1 MRKKANIL
9 SALLFIAA
17 QAAAQTSSQ
26 NYVKSETMLDSLG
39 QRRQT
44 TVQYYD
50 GLGRPTQSVT
60 NALGGN
66 GTYMATLKE
75 LDALDRETRSWLPQS
90 VPSADYVSPSTF
102 INSASASGTYPYA
115 DNTYDA
121 LDRLVQSFGAGA
133 EWHTAGKSANKV
145 YSTNKQNEV
154 RKYSAPLEKNSL
166 ADKGY
171 YDACT
176 LEVEE
181 TTDEDGKSLKVYK
194 DFLGHVVLERRNGNN
209 DTYFVYNNL
218 GQLRYVLS
226 PEYQYAHHKE
236 QDEYNQSSGNSD
248 YKKKYAYEYRYDER
262 GRVVKKILPGS
273 EYIQYWYDKADH
285 LTYMRDA
292 NLREKGL
299 YRFMFYDRFGRLA
312 VQGVCESC
320 NYGFGGENALPKAEF
335 GNTGAKYQI
344 GGYGISGATMSHF
357 RVEVVNYYDNY
368 DYLATGMFK
377 ESNWQQKM
385 ASASGAC
392 AVGLPTGSIVRTS
405 NGEYLY
411 GSVYYDAKGRAVCT
425 FGTHLDG
432 GMQETRT
439 SYTFTNNPKV
449 VSTTEYNANGDVEGS
464 AEYTYAYNQYNDK
477 LQSIDLRM
485 NGEESAHRIAEN
497 TYDDLGRL
505 LKVRRSGSAGDVD
518 YAYNIRNWVT
528 SISSKEF
535 SETLHYTDG
544 IGTPCYNGNISS
556 MQWQNG
562 ASAAKS
568 GYKFSYDGLNRL
580 TSAIYG
586 EGDDMSQN
594 ADRFSEKGITYNA
607 NGSIYRMK
615 RYGMLND
622 GSYGLVDD
630 LKIKLDGNALYGITD
645 YAAETNYKGS
655 ANFADADGSGQEYW
669 FNGNGS
675 LAADANKGI
684 ARIDYDNYGCPRKI
698 VFTNG
703 NTTEYVYSSTGE
715 KLRTTHKTAI
725 DGITVALNGKDN
737 LKDDDFLS
745 EDKTD
750 YHGSF
755 IYENGKLDKVLYPG
769 GYAIMTEKAAEANA
783 KSRMMLFSMSSSRTG
798 TPVRPFV
805 PVESDPDPVLP
816 LDPITPGDP
825 VLPLFPE
832 PDDDTAPVG
841 ESIYEPVN
849 PFSPIRPIE
858 PVQETAE
865 ASALYK
871 VLSYNYY
878 TQDHLGNNRAV
889 IDEDGNVKQVTN
901 YYPFGGVF
909 STTVYNSGDD
919 LQPYKYNG
927 KELDRTH
934 GLDWNDYGAR
944 NYDATLCQFTT
955 IDPLCE
961 KYYHISPYAY
971 CGNNPIRF
979 IDPTGMFYGDY
990 YDYDGNLVGTDG
1002 KDDNKKYLVLYKGG
1016 KETAINIT
1024 NKKGKIIKVTAVPE
1038 ASPAQIEAAQTS
1050 IENGQKTGQEQG
1062 FVKGAGGAAS
1072 KQYSGGVGAVNPGP
1086 GYEELGKNA
1095 DSDAHYHPF
1104 DLHFKDGKLYYS
1116 DTMPSPD
1123 DFNWRTI
1130 REKSGINSPD
1140 SPNWIL
1146 GEEPKSSN
1154 FMLDSNGDPII
1165 ETTTSIRFYWGNEK
1179 YTKPIPWEKFKKAMS
1194 IINSK

>member
-1 MRKKANIL
+1 MRNNIF
-9 SALLFIAA
+9 SALLFVAA
-17 QAAAQTSSQ
+17 QLNAQTTGQ

-66 GTYMATLKE
+66 GTFMATLKE
-75 LDALDRETRSWLPQS
+75 LDALDRETRSWLPQA
-90 VPSADYVSPSTF
+90 VPSADYVSPNDF

-115 DNTYDA
+115 ENTYDA
-121 LDRLVQSFGAGA
+121 LDRLVQSCGAGA

-145 YSTNKQNEV
+145 YSTNSLNEV

-171 YDACT
+171 YAAGT

-209 DTYFVYNNL
+209 DTYFVYNDL

-226 PEYQYAHHKE
+226 PEYQYANHKE
-236 QDEYNQSSGNSD
+236 QAEYDKNHGSKDNVN
-248 YKKKYAYEYRYDER
+248 YKAKYAYEYRYDER

-273 EYIQYWYDKADH
+273 EYIQYWYDKADR

-299 YRFMFYDRFGRLA
+299 YRFMFYDRLGRLA

-368 DYLATGMFK
+368 DYLATEMFK
-377 ESNWQQKM
+377 KSNWQQKM

-411 GSVYYDAKGRAVCT
+411 GSVYYDAKGRAVRT
-425 FGTHLDG
+425 FGTHLNG

-594 ADRFSEKGITYNA
+594 ADRFSEKDITYNA

-622 GSYGLVDD
+622 GNYGLVDD

-655 ANFADADGSGQEYW
+655 ANFVDADGSGQEYW

-675 LAADANKGI
+675 LSADANKGI

-737 LKDDDFLS
+737 LKDSDFLS

-769 GYAIMTEKAAEANA
+769 GYVQKNTYYASASAKTRVADAGVSENAENTDNGDDEDSSEANC
-783 KSRMMLFSMSSSRTG
+783 KPRL
-798 TPVRPFV
+798 
-805 PVESDPDPVLP
+805 
-816 LDPITPGDP
+816 
-825 VLPLFPE
+825 
-832 PDDDTAPVG
+832 
-841 ESIYEPVN
+841 
-849 PFSPIRPIE
+849 PFSIWDLLME
-858 PVQETAE
+858 DEDLKYT
-865 ASALYK
+865 YH
-871 VLSYNYY
+871 YY

-889 IDEDGNVKQVTN
+889 INEFGVVRQVTN

-909 STTVYNSGDD
+909 STTAYNSGDD

-934 GLDWNDYGAR
+934 SLDWYDYGAR
-944 NYDATLCQFTT
+944 NYDAIVPCFTSM
-955 IDPLCE
+955 DRFCE

-971 CGNNPIRF
+971 CGNNPMNRIDIKGDSIGYISSSDEDGFRKKVNETLEYLECMGCREEIRRLKESSRIFYFVDESEDASGHANGFVDDSEDGEYNF
-979 IDPTGMFYGDY
+979 IYWQPYIDFMSENDVYMPAVLVVAHEIDHAA
-990 YDYDGNLVGTDG
+990 DYDKN
-1002 KDDNKKYLVLYKGG
+1002 
-1016 KETAINIT
+1016 
-1024 NKKGKIIKVTAVPE
+1024 PE
-1038 ASPAQIEAAQTS
+1038 A
-1050 IENGQKTGQEQG
+1050 
-1062 FVKGAGGAAS
+1062 
-1072 KQYSGGVGAVNPGP
+1072 
-1086 GYEELGKNA
+1086 
-1095 DSDAHYHPF
+1095 H
-1104 DLHFKDGKLYYS
+1104 
-1116 DTMPSPD
+1116 
-1123 DFNWRTI
+1123 
-1130 REKSGINSPD
+1130 
-1140 SPNWIL
+1140 
-1146 GEEPKSSN
+1146 
-1154 FMLDSNGDPII
+1154 
-1165 ETTTSIRFYWGNEK
+1165 
-1179 YTKPIPWEKFKKAMS
+1179 KK
-1194 IINSK
+1194 K

>member
-1 MRKKANIL
+1 MKSKAKIL
-9 SALLFIAA
+9 SALLFVAA
-17 QAAAQTSSQ
+17 QLNAQTTGQ

-39 QRRQT
+39 VRRQT

-75 LDALDRETRSWLPQS
+75 LDALDRETRSWLPQA

-121 LDRLVQSFGAGA
+121 LDRLVQSCGAGA

-145 YSTNKQNEV
+145 YSTNRQNEV
-154 RKYSAPLEKNSL
+154 RKYSALLEKNSL

-171 YDACT
+171 YAAGT

-181 TTDEDGKSLKVYK
+181 TIDEDGKSLKVYK

-209 DTYFVYNNL
+209 DTYFVYNDL

-236 QDEYNQSSGNSD
+236 QNEYNQSSGNSD

-273 EYIQYWYDKADH
+273 DYIQYWYDKADR
-285 LTYMRDA
+285 LTYMCDA

-312 VQGVCESC
+312 VQGVCSACDRSKIGILRAELNTKAASC
-320 NYGFGGENALPKAEF
+320 IK
-335 GNTGAKYQI
+335 NTGYA
-344 GGYGISGATMSHF
+344 ISNLDNDF
-357 RVEVVNYYDNY
+357 RLKDVEIVNYYDNY
-368 DYLATGMFK
+368 NFLNSEMFRK
-377 ESNWQQKM
+377 SNWQQKM

-392 AVGLPTGSIVRTS
+392 AVGLQTGSIVRTS

-411 GSVYYDAKGRAVCT
+411 NSVYYDAEGRTVRT

-464 AEYTYAYNQYNDK
+464 AEYTYAYNLYNDK

-485 NGEESAHRIAEN
+485 NGENSVHRIAEN

-528 SISSKEF
+528 SISSREF

-556 MQWQNG
+556 ILWQNG

-655 ANFADADGSGQEYW
+655 ANFVDADGSGQEYW

-675 LAADANKGI
+675 LSADANKGI

-725 DGITVALNGKDN
+725 DGITVALNSNDN

-755 IYENGKLDKVLYPG
+755 IYENGKLDKVLYQG
-769 GYAIMTEKAAEANA
+769 GYVQKNRYAVAASAKARVAVTSVSESADNGETEESSDANC
-783 KSRMMLFSMSSSRTG
+783 KQRL
-798 TPVRPFV
+798 
-805 PVESDPDPVLP
+805 
-816 LDPITPGDP
+816 
-825 VLPLFPE
+825 
-832 PDDDTAPVG
+832 
-841 ESIYEPVN
+841 
-849 PFSPIRPIE
+849 PFSFRDYME
-858 PVQETAE
+858 DEDE
-865 ASALYK
+865 DREY
-871 VLSYNYY
+871 SYHYY
-878 TQDHLGNNRAV
+878 TQDHLGNNRV
-889 IDEDGNVKQVTN
+889 VVGENGIVKQVTN
-901 YYPFGGVF
+901 FYPFGGVF
-909 STTVYNSGDD
+909 STTAYNRGDD

-934 GLDWNDYGAR
+934 GLDWYDYGAR
-944 NYDATLCQFTT
+944 NYDAVLGTWNR

-961 KYYHISPYAY
+961 NYYDVSPYVY
-971 CGNNPIRF
+971 CLNNPVKH
-979 IDPTGMFYGDY
+979 IDPDGRIVETAWDAANVVMDVASCAKNIATGNYIGAGIDALGLLFDAGATIVPGLPGGAGAALKSYRATKSVKTAASTFRAEVKAGKSFEKTVV
-990 YDYDGNLVGTDG
+990 NAAKADG
-1002 KDDNKKYLVLYKGG
+1002 KKVATQTRLVPKNGKG
-1016 KETAINIT
+1016 N
-1024 NKKGKIIKVTAVPE
+1024 
-1038 ASPAQIEAAQTS
+1038 
-1050 IENGQKTGQEQG
+1050 
-1062 FVKGAGGAAS
+1062 VKGNRTNVDGL
-1072 KQYSGGVGAVNPGP
+1072 KRN
-1086 GYEELGKNA
+1086 
-1095 DSDAHYHPF
+1095 
-1104 DLHFKDGKLYYS
+1104 KDGTY
-1116 DTMPSPD
+1116 T
-1123 DFNWRTI
+1123 
-1130 REKSGINSPD
+1130 
-1140 SPNWIL
+1140 
-1146 GEEPKSSN
+1146 
-1154 FMLDSNGDPII
+1154 II
-1165 ETTTSIRFYWGNEK
+1165 ETKNSRNPKLSKGQRSARKHVMEGNQVFEVRA
-1179 YTKPIPWEKFKKAMS
+1179 EVKALGLEPGQTIQVS
-1194 IINSK
+1194 NYITVFRK

>member
-1 MRKKANIL
+1 MRNKANIL

-17 QAAAQTSSQ
+17 QAAAQTSSC

-39 QRRQT
+39 VRRQT

-75 LDALDRETRSWLPQS
+75 LDALDRETRSWLPQV
-90 VPSADYVSPSTF
+90 VPSVDYVSPNDF

-121 LDRLVQSFGAGA
+121 LDRLVQSCGAGA

-273 EYIQYWYDKADH
+273 EYIQYWYDKADR

-299 YRFMFYDRFGRLA
+299 YRFMFYDRLGRLA

-320 NYGFGGENALPKAEF
+320 DYGFGGENALPKAEF
-335 GNTGAKYQI
+335 GNKSAKYQI

-368 DYLATGMFK
+368 DYLATEMFK
-377 ESNWQQKM
+377 ESDWQQKM
-385 ASASGAC
+385 AGASGAC
-392 AVGLPTGSIVRTS
+392 AVGLQTGSIVRTS
-405 NGEYLY
+405 SNEYLY
-411 GSVYYDAKGRAVCT
+411 NSVYYDTKGRAVHT
-425 FGTHLDG
+425 FGTHLG
-432 GMQETRT
+432 GGLQETTT

-449 VSTTEYNANGDVEGS
+449 VSTTEYNADGIEAA
-464 AEYTYAYNQYNDK
+464 AEYTYAYNQNNDK
-477 LQSIDLRM
+477 LQSIDMRM
-485 NGEESAHRIAEN
+485 KDDVTARRIVEN

-505 LKVRRSGSAGDVD
+505 LKVKRSGSAGDVD

-586 EGDDMSQN
+586 EGDDMS
-594 ADRFSEKGITYNA
+594 
-607 NGSIYRMK
+607 
-615 RYGMLND
+615 
-622 GSYGLVDD
+622 
-630 LKIKLDGNALYGITD
+630 
-645 YAAETNYKGS
+645 
-655 ANFADADGSGQEYW
+655 
-669 FNGNGS
+669 
-675 LAADANKGI
+675 
-684 ARIDYDNYGCPRKI
+684 
-698 VFTNG
+698 
-703 NTTEYVYSSTGE
+703 
-715 KLRTTHKTAI
+715 
-725 DGITVALNGKDN
+725 
-737 LKDDDFLS
+737 
-745 EDKTD
+745 
-750 YHGSF
+750 
-755 IYENGKLDKVLYPG
+755 
-769 GYAIMTEKAAEANA
+769 
-783 KSRMMLFSMSSSRTG
+783 
-798 TPVRPFV
+798 
-805 PVESDPDPVLP
+805 
-816 LDPITPGDP
+816 
-825 VLPLFPE
+825 
-832 PDDDTAPVG
+832 
-841 ESIYEPVN
+841 
-849 PFSPIRPIE
+849 
-858 PVQETAE
+858 
-865 ASALYK
+865 
-871 VLSYNYY
+871 
-878 TQDHLGNNRAV
+878 
-889 IDEDGNVKQVTN
+889 
-901 YYPFGGVF
+901 
-909 STTVYNSGDD
+909 
-919 LQPYKYNG
+919 
-927 KELDRTH
+927 
-934 GLDWNDYGAR
+934 
-944 NYDATLCQFTT
+944 
-955 IDPLCE
+955 
-961 KYYHISPYAY
+961 
-971 CGNNPIRF
+971 
-979 IDPTGMFYGDY
+979 
-990 YDYDGNLVGTDG
+990 
-1002 KDDNKKYLVLYKGG
+1002 
-1016 KETAINIT
+1016 
-1024 NKKGKIIKVTAVPE
+1024 
-1038 ASPAQIEAAQTS
+1038 
-1050 IENGQKTGQEQG
+1050 
-1062 FVKGAGGAAS
+1062 
-1072 KQYSGGVGAVNPGP
+1072 
-1086 GYEELGKNA
+1086 
-1095 DSDAHYHPF
+1095 
-1104 DLHFKDGKLYYS
+1104 
-1116 DTMPSPD
+1116 
-1123 DFNWRTI
+1123 
-1130 REKSGINSPD
+1130 
-1140 SPNWIL
+1140 
-1146 GEEPKSSN
+1146 
-1154 FMLDSNGDPII
+1154 
-1165 ETTTSIRFYWGNEK
+1165 
-1179 YTKPIPWEKFKKAMS
+1179 
-1194 IINSK
+1194 

>member
-1 MRKKANIL
+1 MKVNKIAYILFVLMLQLSDFAYSQSTDRNYIL
-9 SALLFIAA
+9 SKKI
-17 QAAAQTSSQ
+17 
-26 NYVKSETMLDSLG
+26 LDNG
-39 QRRQT
+39 EIT
-44 TVQYYD
+44 TVKYID
-50 GLGRPTQSVT
+50 GLGRTVEVVG
-60 NALGGN
+60 NGLGGN
-66 GTYMATLKE
+66 GKTVANYTKYDE
-75 LDALDRETRSWLPQS
+75 LDMPTENWNNFVCSGNSLDFIDES
-90 VPSADYVSPSTF
+90 SA
-102 INSASASGTYPYA
+102 ASLLE
-115 DNTYDA
+115 NTYDGDKYGFTKTEYNIFGD
-121 LDRLVQSFGAGA
+121 LISMQGAGA
-133 EWHTAGKSANKV
+133 AWHENGKKRTVGYFANDDADKVKIYQAGDENASLIE
-145 YSTNKQNEV
+145 TG
-154 RKYSAPLEKNSL
+154 KYFPTGSL
-166 ADKGY
+166 AKI
-171 YDACT
+171 T
-176 LEVEE
+176 E
-181 TTDEDGKSLKVYK
+181 TDEDGNITCTFK
-194 DFLGHVVLERRNGNN
+194 DKGGKIVLVRRGNSN
-209 DTYFVYNNL
+209 DTYYVYNTV

-226 PEYQYAHHKE
+226 PEYQYANHKE
-236 QDEYNQSSGNSD
+236 QAEYDKNHGSKDNVN
-248 YKKKYAYEYRYDER
+248 YKAKYAYEYRYDER

-273 EYIQYWYDKADH
+273 EYIQYWYDKADR
-285 LTYMRDA
+285 LTYMCDA

-299 YRFMFYDRFGRLA
+299 YRFMFYDRFGHLA
-312 VQGVCESC
+312 VQGVCSACDRSNIGILRAEL
-320 NYGFGGENALPKAEF
+320 NTNAASRIK
-335 GNTGAKYQI
+335 NTGYA
-344 GGYGISGATMSHF
+344 ISNLDNDF
-357 RVEVVNYYDNY
+357 RLKDVEIVNYYDNY
-368 DYLATGMFK
+368 NFLNSEMFRK
-377 ESNWQQKM
+377 SNWQQKM

-392 AVGLPTGSIVRTS
+392 AVGLQTGSIVRTS

-411 GSVYYDAKGRAVCT
+411 NSVYYDAEGRTVRT

-439 SYTFTNNPKV
+439 SYTFTNNPRV

-615 RYGMLND
+615 RYGRLND

-655 ANFADADGSGQEYW
+655 ANFVDADGSGQEYW

-675 LAADANKGI
+675 LSADANKGI
-684 ARIDYDNYGCPRKI
+684 ARIDYDNYGCPCKI

-725 DGITVALNGKDN
+725 DGITVALNSNDN
-737 LKDDDFLS
+737 LKNDDFLS

-769 GYAIMTEKAAEANA
+769 GYVKKNV
-783 KSRMMLFSMSSSRTG
+783 SRITLKPLYG
-798 TPVRPFV
+798 GHTPYRVDTLTFY
-805 PVESDPDPVLP
+805 
-816 LDPITPGDP
+816 GD
-825 VLPLFPE
+825 F
-832 PDDDTAPVG
+832 
-841 ESIYEPVN
+841 YH
-849 PFSPIRPIE
+849 
-858 PVQETAE
+858 
-865 ASALYK
+865 
-871 VLSYNYY
+871 YY
-878 TQDHLGNNRAV
+878 TQDHLGNNRV
-889 IDEDGNVKQVTN
+889 VVSEFDGVRQETN

-909 STTVYNSGDD
+909 SDHEAVSVYKYPLVSICRWVGGEYIKGSDA
-919 LQPYKYNG
+919 QPYKYNG

-934 GLDWNDYGAR
+934 GLDWYDYGAR
-944 NYDATLCQFTT
+944 NYDAVLGTWNR

-961 KYYHISPYAY
+961 NYYDVSPYVY
-971 CGNNPIRF
+971 CLNNPVKH
-979 IDPTGMFYGDY
+979 IDPDGRIVETAWDAANVVMDVASCAKNIATGNYIGAGIDALGLL
-990 YDYDGNLVGTDG
+990 YDAGATIVPGLPGGAGAALKSYRATKSVKTAASTFRAEVKAGKSFEKTVVNAAKADG
-1002 KDDNKKYLVLYKGG
+1002 KKVATQTRLVPK
-1016 KETAINIT
+1016 
-1024 NKKGKIIKVTAVPE
+1024 
-1038 ASPAQIEAAQTS
+1038 
-1050 IENGQKTGQEQG
+1050 NGRGN
-1062 FVKGAGGAAS
+1062 VKGNRTNVDGL
-1072 KQYSGGVGAVNPGP
+1072 KRN
-1086 GYEELGKNA
+1086 
-1095 DSDAHYHPF
+1095 
-1104 DLHFKDGKLYYS
+1104 KDGTY
-1116 DTMPSPD
+1116 T
-1123 DFNWRTI
+1123 
-1130 REKSGINSPD
+1130 
-1140 SPNWIL
+1140 
-1146 GEEPKSSN
+1146 
-1154 FMLDSNGDPII
+1154 II
-1165 ETTTSIRFYWGNEK
+1165 ETKNSRNPKLSKGQRSARKHVMEGNQTFEVRTLVPEWGL
-1179 YTKPIPWEKFKKAMS
+1179 KPGQPIQVSNYITVFRK
-1194 IINSK
+1194 

>member
-1 MRKKANIL
+1 MNITMRNNIF

-44 TVQYYD
+44 IVQYYD

-75 LDALDRETRSWLPQS
+75 LDALDRETLSWLPQA
-90 VPSADYVSPSTF
+90 VPSADYVSPNDF

-121 LDRLVQSFGAGA
+121 LDRLVQSCGAGA

-145 YSTNKQNEV
+145 YSTNSLNEV
-154 RKYSAPLEKNSL
+154 RKYSVPLEKNSL

-171 YDACT
+171 YAAGT

-209 DTYFVYNNL
+209 DTYFVYNDL

-226 PEYQYAHHKE
+226 PEYQYANHKE
-236 QDEYNQSSGNSD
+236 QAEYDKNHGSKDNVN
-248 YKKKYAYEYRYDER
+248 YKAKYAYEYRYDER

-273 EYIQYWYDKADH
+273 EYIQYWYDKADR

-299 YRFMFYDRFGRLA
+299 YRFMFYDRLGRLA

-320 NYGFGGENALPKAEF
+320 DYGFGGQNALPKAEF

-344 GGYGISGATMSHF
+344 GGYGISGATMNHF
-357 RVEVVNYYDNY
+357 RVEIVNYYDNY

-392 AVGLPTGSIVRTS
+392 AVGLPTGSMVRTS
-405 NGEYLY
+405 SNEYLY
-411 GSVYYDAKGRAVCT
+411 NSVYYDAKGRAVRT
-425 FGTHLDG
+425 FGTHLGG
-432 GMQETRT
+432 GMQETTT

-449 VSTTEYNANGDVEGS
+449 VCTTEYNANGDVEGS

-485 NGEESAHRIAEN
+485 NGEESAHRIVEN

-556 MQWQNG
+556 ILWQNG

-655 ANFADADGSGQEYW
+655 ANFVDADGSGQEYW

-675 LAADANKGI
+675 LSADANKGI
-684 ARIDYDNYGCPRKI
+684 ARIDYDNYSCPRKI

-737 LKDDDFLS
+737 LKDNDFLS

-755 IYENGKLDKVLYPG
+755 IYENGKLDKVLFQG
-769 GYAIMTEKAAEANA
+769 GYVQKNTYYASASAKTRVADAGVSENTDNGDDEESSEANC
-783 KSRMMLFSMSSSRTG
+783 RPR
-798 TPVRPFV
+798 RPF
-805 PVESDPDPVLP
+805 
-816 LDPITPGDP
+816 
-825 VLPLFPE
+825 
-832 PDDDTAPVG
+832 
-841 ESIYEPVN
+841 SIWDLLMEDEDLKY
-849 PFSPIRPIE
+849 
-858 PVQETAE
+858 T
-865 ASALYK
+865 YH
-871 VLSYNYY
+871 YY

-889 IDEDGNVKQVTN
+889 IDEGGNVKQVTN

-909 STTVYNSGDD
+909 STTAYNSGDD

-934 GLDWNDYGAR
+934 GLDWYDYGAR
-944 NYDATLCQFTT
+944 NYDAIVPMFTS
-955 IDPLCE
+955 IDRFCE
-961 KYYHISPYAY
+961 KYYHMSPYTY
-971 CGNNPIRF
+971 CGNNPMNRIDVNGDSIDYISENAGFQEKVNEALEYLECMGCREEIRRLRESSRIFYFVDNSEDASGHANKFADDSEWGYNF
-979 IDPTGMFYGDY
+979 IYWQPYIDFMSENDVYMPAVLVLAHEIDHAA
-990 YDYDGNLVGTDG
+990 DYDKSPEKHKKEGAKKDSKYGNKSEKHTIKGTEQRVAKMMG
-1002 KDDNKKYLVLYKGG
+1002 LIKNNQRTRKSHGIK
-1016 KETAINIT
+1016 AIIVTPACIRTNIIPQLKT
-1024 NKKGKIIKVTAVPE
+1024 TDKIIRP
-1038 ASPAQIEAAQTS
+1038 
-1050 IENGQKTGQEQG
+1050 
-1062 FVKGAGGAAS
+1062 
-1072 KQYSGGVGAVNPGP
+1072 
-1086 GYEELGKNA
+1086 
-1095 DSDAHYHPF
+1095 
-1104 DLHFKDGKLYYS
+1104 
-1116 DTMPSPD
+1116 
-1123 DFNWRTI
+1123 
-1130 REKSGINSPD
+1130 
-1140 SPNWIL
+1140 
-1146 GEEPKSSN
+1146 
-1154 FMLDSNGDPII
+1154 
-1165 ETTTSIRFYWGNEK
+1165 
-1179 YTKPIPWEKFKKAMS
+1179 
-1194 IINSK
+1194 

>member
-1 MRKKANIL
+1 MLQLSDFAYSQSADRNYIL
-9 SALLFIAA
+9 SKKI
-17 QAAAQTSSQ
+17 
-26 NYVKSETMLDSLG
+26 LDNG
-39 QRRQT
+39 EIT
-44 TVQYYD
+44 TVKYID
-50 GLGRPTQSVT
+50 GLGRTVEVVG
-60 NALGGN
+60 NGLGGN
-66 GTYMATLKE
+66 GKTVANYTKYDE
-75 LDALDRETRSWLPQS
+75 LDMPTENWNNFVCSGNSLDFIDES
-90 VPSADYVSPSTF
+90 SA
-102 INSASASGTYPYA
+102 ASLLE
-115 DNTYDA
+115 NTYDGDKYGFTKTEYNIFGD
-121 LDRLVQSFGAGA
+121 LISMQGAGA
-133 EWHTAGKSANKV
+133 AWHENGKKRTVS
-145 YSTNKQNEV
+145 YFTNND
-154 RKYSAPLEKNSL
+154 
-166 ADKGY
+166 ADKVKIYQADDENQKLVNTKMFFPAGHLNKI
-171 YDACT
+171 A
-176 LEVEE
+176 L
-181 TTDEDGKSLKVYK
+181 TDEDGKMVYIFK
-194 DFLGHVVLERRNGNN
+194 DKNGKVVLVRRSNSN
-209 DTYFVYNNL
+209 DTYYVYNTV

-226 PEYQYAHHKE
+226 PEYQYANHKE
-236 QDEYNQSSGNSD
+236 QAEYDKNHGSKDNVN
-248 YKKKYAYEYRYDER
+248 YKAKYAYEYRYDER

-273 EYIQYWYDKADH
+273 DYIQYWYDKADR

-299 YRFMFYDRFGRLA
+299 YRFMFYDHLGRLA

-320 NYGFGGENALPKAEF
+320 DYGFNGQNAMPKAEF
-335 GNTGAKYQI
+335 GKTDAKYQI

-385 ASASGAC
+385 SSASGAC
-392 AVGLPTGSIVRTS
+392 AVGLQTGSIVRTS

-411 GSVYYDAKGRAVCT
+411 GSVYYDAKGRAVRT

-439 SYTFTNNPKV
+439 SYTFTNHPKV

-485 NGEESAHRIAEN
+485 NGENSAHRIAEN

-528 SISSKEF
+528 SISSREF

-562 ASAAKS
+562 ASAVKS

-645 YAAETNYKGS
+645 YASETNYKGS
-655 ANFADADGSGQEYW
+655 ANFVDADGSGQEYW

-675 LAADANKGI
+675 LSADANKGI

-737 LKDDDFLS
+737 LNDDDFLS

-769 GYAIMTEKAAEANA
+769 GYALMEKTQEEANA
-783 KSRMMLFSMSSSRTG
+783 KPRGMLMSVSSNRNGDLTR
-798 TPVRPFV
+798 PVV
-805 PVESDPDPVLP
+805 PIDSDPDPVWP

-841 ESIYEPVN
+841 ESIYEPIN
-849 PFSPIRPIE
+849 PLFPIRPIE

-889 IDEDGNVKQVTN
+889 INEFGVVAQVTN

-909 STTVYNSGDD
+909 STTAYNHGDD

-934 GLDWNDYGAR
+934 GLDWYDYGAR
-944 NYDATLCQFTT
+944 NYDAIVPVFTSL
-955 IDPLCE
+955 DPLCE

-971 CGNNPIRF
+971 CANNPVRF
-979 IDPTGMFYGDY
+979 IDPDGRYFSEKGETIEILKQFMSYLQMQLSKIGKKMNKAEGEKLEKLELKYKKTYERNQRIFNEIYQLASSDQVYSIGYSNEHSSGDI
-990 YDYDGNLVGTDG
+990 TMS
-1002 KDDNKKYLVLYKGG
+1002 GG
-1016 KETAINIT
+1016 KFTGGRFHISIAEGYSFDEKMGVIGHELKHAFQFEKGELSSGVEPGFYDKTDEYEALQRQSEIT
-1024 NKKGKIIKVTAVPE
+1024 GKTE
-1038 ASPAQIEAAQTS
+1038 RLDMNLDNYRDLS
-1050 IENGQKTGQEQG
+1050 GDR
-1062 FVKGAGGAAS
+1062 KGAR
-1072 KQYSGGVGAVNPGP
+1072 
-1086 GYEELGKNA
+1086 GYFDAIFMFSNSDKVLQEYAEKNEIVFR
-1095 DSDAHYHPF
+1095 YRNKTYMG
-1104 DLHFKDGKLYYS
+1104 LK
-1116 DTMPSPD
+1116 
-1123 DFNWRTI
+1123 
-1130 REKSGINSPD
+1130 
-1140 SPNWIL
+1140 
-1146 GEEPKSSN
+1146 
-1154 FMLDSNGDPII
+1154 
-1165 ETTTSIRFYWGNEK
+1165 
-1179 YTKPIPWEKFKKAMS
+1179 
-1194 IINSK
+1194 

>member
-1 MRKKANIL
+1 MKNKAKIL
-9 SALLFIAA
+9 SALLFVAA
-17 QAAAQTSSQ
+17 QLNAQTTGQ

-75 LDALDRETRSWLPQS
+75 LDALDRETRSWLPQA

-121 LDRLVQSFGAGA
+121 LDRLVQSCGAGA

-145 YSTNKQNEV
+145 YSTNRQNEV

-171 YDACT
+171 YAAGT

-181 TTDEDGKSLKVYK
+181 TIDEDGKSLKVYK

-209 DTYFVYNNL
+209 DTYFVYNDL

-273 EYIQYWYDKADH
+273 DYIQYWYDKADR
-285 LTYMRDA
+285 LTYMCDA

-312 VQGVCESC
+312 VQGVCSACDRSNIGILRAELNTKAASC
-320 NYGFGGENALPKAEF
+320 IK
-335 GNTGAKYQI
+335 NTGYA
-344 GGYGISGATMSHF
+344 ISNLDNDF
-357 RVEVVNYYDNY
+357 RLKDVEIVNYYDNY
-368 DYLATGMFK
+368 NFLNCEMFRK
-377 ESNWQQKM
+377 SNWQQKM

-392 AVGLPTGSIVRTS
+392 AVGLQTGSIVRTS

-411 GSVYYDAKGRAVCT
+411 NSVYYDAEGRTVRT

-505 LKVRRSGSAGDVD
+505 QKVRRSGSAGDVD
-518 YAYNIRNWVT
+518 FAYNIRNWVT

-535 SETLHYTDG
+535 SETLYYTDG

-594 ADRFSEKGITYNA
+594 VNRFSEKGITYNA

-615 RYGMLND
+615 RYGRLND

-630 LKIKLDGNALYGITD
+630 LKIKLDGNALYSITD

-655 ANFADADGSGQEYW
+655 ANFVDSDGSGQEYW

-675 LAADANKGI
+675 LSADANKGI

-725 DGITVALNGKDN
+725 DGITVALNSNDN
-737 LKDDDFLS
+737 LKNDDFLS

-769 GYAIMTEKAAEANA
+769 GYVKKNV
-783 KSRMMLFSMSSSRTG
+783 SRITLKPLYG
-798 TPVRPFV
+798 GHTPYRVDTLTFY
-805 PVESDPDPVLP
+805 
-816 LDPITPGDP
+816 GD
-825 VLPLFPE
+825 F
-832 PDDDTAPVG
+832 
-841 ESIYEPVN
+841 YH
-849 PFSPIRPIE
+849 
-858 PVQETAE
+858 
-865 ASALYK
+865 
-871 VLSYNYY
+871 YY
-878 TQDHLGNNRAV
+878 TQDHLGNNRV
-889 IDEDGNVKQVTN
+889 VVSEFDGVRQETN

-909 STTVYNSGDD
+909 SDHEAASVYKYPLVSICRWVGGEYIKGSDA
-919 LQPYKYNG
+919 QPYKYNG

-934 GLDWNDYGAR
+934 GLDWYDYGAR
-944 NYDATLCQFTT
+944 QYDPFVPGFTSL
-955 IDPLCE
+955 DPMCE
-961 KYYHISPYAY
+961 KYYYVSPYVY
-971 CGNNPIRF
+971 CLNNPVKH
-979 IDPTGMFYGDY
+979 IDPDGKAPIGAIIGAVAGGVINGSYAYFVEGKTGWDLAGATIR
-990 YDYDGNLVGTDG
+990 GVAEGALVGATCGGGGTITKAAGFAHKSLAIG
-1002 KDDNKKYLVLYKGG
+1002 KVLVEGAATG
-1016 KETAINIT
+1016 
-1024 NKKGKIIKVTAVPE
+1024 AVGSVIE
-1038 ASPAQIEAAQTS
+1038 QGVSTTSISGIEAEKVA
-1050 IENGQKTGQEQG
+1050 
-1062 FVKGAGGAAS
+1062 VDAALGAG
-1072 KQYSGGVGAVNPGP
+1072 SGFLGDLTATGVKK
-1086 GYEELGKNA
+1086 LTDNA
-1095 DSDAHYHPF
+1095 IA
-1104 DLHFKDGKLYYS
+1104 
-1116 DTMPSPD
+1116 
-1123 DFNWRTI
+1123 
-1130 REKSGINSPD
+1130 GINSHYGSNVVWQQIKKKVIDESKKMGHPKPKGKAAKEAVNAATNRRIANLRKLD
-1140 SPNWIL
+1140 TQTTKMAGTACDYLQNNVNNWIV
-1146 GEEPKSSN
+1146 
-1154 FMLDSNGDPII
+1154 NGFFNQV
-1165 ETTTSIRFYWGNEK
+1165 RN
-1179 YTKPIPWEKFKKAMS
+1179 
-1194 IINSK
+1194 

>member
-1 MRKKANIL
+1 MKRIYYRFLLITCLFFGKTVIL
-9 SALLFIAA
+9 FS
-17 QAAAQTSSQ
+17 QTSSQ

-75 LDALDRETRSWLPQS
+75 LDALDRETRSWLPQA
-90 VPSADYVSPSTF
+90 VPSADYVSPNDF

-121 LDRLVQSFGAGA
+121 LDRLVQSCGAGA

-145 YSTNKQNEV
+145 YSTNSLNEV

-171 YDACT
+171 YAAGT

-209 DTYFVYNNL
+209 DTYFVYNDL

-226 PEYQYAHHKE
+226 PEYQYANHKE
-236 QDEYNQSSGNSD
+236 QAEYDKNHGSKDNVN
-248 YKKKYAYEYRYDER
+248 YKAKYAYEYRYDER

-273 EYIQYWYDKADH
+273 EYIQYWYDKADR

-299 YRFMFYDRFGRLA
+299 YRFMFYDRLGRLA

-344 GGYGISGATMSHF
+344 GGYGISGATMNHF
-357 RVEVVNYYDNY
+357 RAEIVNYYDNY

-377 ESNWQQKM
+377 ESDWQQKM

-392 AVGLPTGSIVRTS
+392 AVGLQTGSMVRTS
-405 NGEYLY
+405 SNEYLY
-411 GSVYYDAKGRAVCT
+411 NSVYYDAKGRAVHT
-425 FGTHLDG
+425 FGTHLG
-432 GMQETRT
+432 GGLQETTT

-449 VSTTEYNANGDVEGS
+449 VSTTEYNADGGIEAA

-485 NGEESAHRIAEN
+485 KDEVTARRIVEN

-505 LKVRRSGSAGDVD
+505 LKVKRSGSAGDVD

-630 LKIKLDGNALYGITD
+630 LRIKLDGNALYGITD

-655 ANFADADGSGQEYW
+655 ANFVDADGSGQEYW

-737 LKDDDFLS
+737 LKDSDFLS

-750 YHGSF
+750 YHGCF
-755 IYENGKLDKVLYPG
+755 IYENDKLDKVLYQG
-769 GYAIMTEKAAEANA
+769 GYVQN
-783 KSRMMLFSMSSSRTG
+783 
-798 TPVRPFV
+798 
-805 PVESDPDPVLP
+805 D
-816 LDPITPGDP
+816 
-825 VLPLFPE
+825 
-832 PDDDTAPVG
+832 
-841 ESIYEPVN
+841 SICAGSLGKPRGFAHTDNTSLNILEQVYV
-849 PFSPIRPIE
+849 
-858 PVQETAE
+858 
-865 ASALYK
+865 YH
-871 VLSYNYY
+871 YY

-889 IDEDGNVKQVTN
+889 IDEGGNVKQVTN

-909 STTVYNSGDD
+909 STTAYNRGDD

-934 GLDWNDYGAR
+934 GLDWYDYGAR
-944 NYDATLCQFTT
+944 NYDAIVPCFTSM
-955 IDPLCE
+955 DRFCE
-961 KYYHISPYAY
+961 KYYHMSPYAY
-971 CGNNPIRF
+971 CGNNPMKYIDINGDSIVFKGCNKEYIDAFNKLIVQLQHCGDKEVEDFINSIVGDKKANIFVSPTNLQSAGWGSDGSDGKPKEGF
-979 IDPTGMFYGDY
+979 IDFDTEMYVKANNTGVIMSPGTVLIHELYHALGDMKGLNAVNNVE
-990 YDYDGNLVGTDG
+990 DAQFGTKGDRDIIEVIEDKAGNEIKIGIEQRAARALGDIQKNEVTRPNCIGGVTAYKASQVTRDPVT
-1002 KDDNKKYLVLYKGG
+1002 KKY
-1016 KETAINIT
+1016 
-1024 NKKGKIIKVTAVPE
+1024 
-1038 ASPAQIEAAQTS
+1038 
-1050 IENGQKTGQEQG
+1050 
-1062 FVKGAGGAAS
+1062 
-1072 KQYSGGVGAVNPGP
+1072 
-1086 GYEELGKNA
+1086 
-1095 DSDAHYHPF
+1095 
-1104 DLHFKDGKLYYS
+1104 KL
-1116 DTMPSPD
+1116 
-1123 DFNWRTI
+1123 
-1130 REKSGINSPD
+1130 K
-1140 SPNWIL
+1140 
-1146 GEEPKSSN
+1146 
-1154 FMLDSNGDPII
+1154 
-1165 ETTTSIRFYWGNEK
+1165 
-1179 YTKPIPWEKFKKAMS
+1179 
-1194 IINSK
+1194 